1 MCLHTLISA
10 IVGMARA
17 ELKKLTLSPV
27 SARMISLEMPRVL
40 PRIHSHSMATTTLDT
55 R

>member
-27 SARMISLEMPRVL
+27 SARMIYAQDVVEDPQ
-40 PRIHSHSMATTTLDT
+40 P
-55 R
+55 